1 MCYSRLSI
9 RQLPAIPGGW
19 IISEQNNI
27 KLEGKGR
34 VRDNYYPMSNPDIT
48 NGTSARYANISK
60 GIFTGIL
67 ILFLCLAAVPI
78 LTNSATQ
85 DEVTDIPT
93 GYSQAWYGLYYLDS
107 ANPPFIRQIYG
118 LAAGMIFNPQLYW
131 GPGLSQIDFGS
142 YSYYFAVVN
151 AQHYHSIVICCRL
164 VILLLT
170 LITGF
175 IVYRWAKEEYGEW
188 AGLGCMGIFLL
199 NPLVLAHGTLATLD
213 MGLTLTWVASL
224 YTLYKY
230 CQNPSWPWA
239 LLTGLFLGL
248 AICSKFT
255 AILLFPVILG
265 GVILISEIRKK
276 LAVDWIKTLF
286 HLTGALVVFLLA
298 VNLIY
303 RFDGSFSPASQYQF
317 NSNLFKS
324 LFSFL
329 PGWLPIPFPEDFIKG
344 FESQF
349 SNLGKYTSYL
359 NGHYSDKGFFLY
371 YLEAFLIKNPIP
383 FLILLGWAGYLRAID
398 KKNLCFTEL
407 LSILA
412 VLVVF
417 LVFSLSRAKNIGVR
431 YLLPAYPCLILL
443 MGCLF
448 TQKPFQRKNRY
459 LLGGLFAW
467 QIVSMIWVCPHYI
480 AYFNEAVGGPAQGHR
495 YLVDSNLDWGQDFI
509 RMKQYMDKNGLDR
522 IMFKPSGIL
531 PPSVYGIQAEVVPE
545 KPVPGLIAMSV
556 DHYYGIF
563 YTDPKD
569 RAKYFWLK
577 DFKPV
582 DRVGYSIWI
591 YQITPE
597 EIQAK
602 DTEGRK

>member
-1 MCYSRLSI
+1 M
-9 RQLPAIPGGW
+9 A
-19 IISEQNNI
+19 
-27 KLEGKGR
+27 
-34 VRDNYYPMSNPDIT
+34 NPDNI
-48 NGTSARYANISK
+48 NGSSARCANISK
-60 GIFTGIL
+60 GIFAGIL
-67 ILFLCLAAVPI
+67 ILFLCLASVPL
-78 LTNSATQ
+78 LTNSATV

-107 ANPPFIRQIYG
+107 ANPPFIRQIDG
-118 LAAGMIFNPQLYW
+118 LLAGIYDPQLYW

-151 AQHYHSIVICCRL
+151 AQRYHSIVICCRL
-164 VILLLT
+164 AILLMT
-170 LITGF
+170 LLTGF
-175 IVYRWAKEEYGEW
+175 LIYRWAKEEYGEW

-224 YTLYKY
+224 YALYKY
-230 CQNPSWPWA
+230 CKNPSWLLA
-239 LLTGLFLGL
+239 LFTGLFLGM

-255 AILLFPVILG
+255 TILLLPVIPAG
-265 GVILISEIRKK
+265 IILIPEIRKK
-276 LAVDWIKTLF
+276 LAEDWQKTLF
-286 HLTGALVVFLLA
+286 HLAGALVIFLLA

-303 RFDGSFSPASQYQF
+303 RFEGSFSPASHYQF

-329 PGWLPIPFPEDFIKG
+329 PGWLPLPFPEDFIKG

-359 NGHYSDKGFFLY
+359 NGNYSDKGFYLY

-383 FLILLGWAGYLRAID
+383 FLIMLGWAGYLRAKD
-398 KKNLCFTEL
+398 KKKLSFTEL
-407 LSILA
+407 LSILV

-431 YLLPAYPCLILL
+431 YLLPAYPFIILL
-443 MGCLF
+443 LGGLF
-448 TQKPFQRKNRY
+448 TQKPFQRKNSY
-459 LLGGLFAW
+459 LLGGLFTW

-480 AYFNEAVGGPAQGHR
+480 PYFNEAVGGPAQGHR

-509 RMKQYMDKNGLDR
+509 RLKQYMDKNKLDR

-531 PPSVYGIQAEVVPE
+531 PPMVYGINAVGVPE
-545 KPVPGLIAMSV
+545 TPAPGIIAMSV
-556 DHYYGIF
+556 NHYYGIF
-563 YTDPKD
+563 YTTPEG
-569 RAKYFWLK
+569 RAKYNWLK
-577 DFKPV
+577 NYKPI
-582 DRVGYSIWI
+582 DKIGYSIWI
-591 YQITPE
+591 YKITPE

-602 DTEGRK
+602 ETGGRK